1 MSIPYF
7 IESKM
12 SITIQTTVIW
22 TTKKEKNVAHYKMH
36 PPFRDVKKYTH
47 ISLGGDE
54 I

>member
-1 MSIPYF
+1 MPIPYF

-12 SITIQTTVIW
+12 SIKIQTTVIW
-22 TTKKEKNVAHYKMH
+22 TTKKGKKVAYYKMH
-36 PPFRDVKKYTH
+36 LQSRDVKMYIN